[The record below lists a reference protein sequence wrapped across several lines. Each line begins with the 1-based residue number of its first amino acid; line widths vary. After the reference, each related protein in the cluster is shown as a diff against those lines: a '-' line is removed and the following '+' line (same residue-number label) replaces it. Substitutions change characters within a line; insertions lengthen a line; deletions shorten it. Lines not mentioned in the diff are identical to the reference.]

1 MQPGDVVV
9 GLLHGWNGFASM
21 ARLIAF
27 DALTSDE
34 NAIAWNGVVWFN

>member
-1 MQPGDVVV
+1 MQPGEVV

-21 ARLIAF
+21 AGLIAF

-34 NAIAWNGVVWFN
+34 DAIAWNDVAWFN